1 MKQILFAI
9 AVTAL
14 ALAPAARPAT
24 SEPAAQIGRPVR
36 VVSLSFA
43 HVPFDQVRVAVDNAA
58 EGADLVVLPELFRG
72 DGHPETLDGPTVT
85 AMADLARKHHAY
97 IVCPIDRKDGPRRWN
112 TAVLIDRNGQVVF
125 HYDKIYPYWNEFE
138 LSPPPSLGSH
148 AGVYQTDFGRLG
160 IAICFDVNFPAV
172 WQQLAD
178 EGAELVV
185 WPSAYSAGTSLQAH
199 AINHHYYIVSSTLMR
214 DCQVY
219 DITGELLLSQESKS
233 INVCRITLD
242 LDRGIYHQNFNLKKR
257 DKLLKEHGDDLMQE
271 KWLPRE
277 QWFVL
282 KARRPGVSARAIAH
296 EYGLEELRHYI
307 DRSRLSLDRMRGEN
321 YAAGVAQENST
332 AADSR

>member
-1 MKQILFAI
+1 MKPILFAI
-9 AVTAL
+9 AATAL
-14 ALAPAARPAT
+14 TLAPAAQPAT
-24 SEPAAQIGRPVR
+24 SEPAAPIGRPVR

-43 HVPFDQVRVAVDNAA
+43 HTPFEKVVAAVDQAA

-72 DGHPETLDGPTVT
+72 DPYPETLDGPTVT
-85 AMADLARKHHAY
+85 AMAALARKHHTY

-112 TAVLIDRNGQVVF
+112 TAVLIDRSGKVVF
-125 HYDKIYPYWNEFE
+125 HYDKIYPYWNEFK

-148 AGVYQTDFGRLG
+148 AAVYQTDFGRLG

-199 AINHHYYIVSSTLMR
+199 AINHHYYIVSSTLTR

-219 DITGELLLSQESKS
+219 DITGELLLSRESPD
-233 INVCRITLD
+233 INVCRATLD
-242 LDRGIYHQNFNLKKR
+242 LDRGIYHQNFNLIKR
-257 DKLLKEHGDDLMQE
+257 DKLLREHGEDVMQD

-282 KARRPGVSARAIAH
+282 KARRPGVSARALAR

-321 YAAGVAQENST
+321 YAEDIAREPST
-332 AADSR
+332 GR